1 MASDLFLSEAPPLS
15 PAWLA
20 YEKAK
25 GHVDAPSPQ
34 EDISPADALR
44 LRQRSYAKT
53 CRDRND
59 RLTSPTGPSHAL
71 LSDIETHPDSTQS
84 PDGATIHLRIYIP
97 TALTHSQDFI
107 IYYHGG
113 GLCVGDLDSED
124 LQCRR
129 LAKDLG
135 IKVVSVEYRLF
146 PDHSPDT
153 AVADAWAA
161 FIGISKL
168 WKYNTDQQPGRVYI
182 VGSSSGAQL
191 AAQTAQRA
199 RGTPYLISGLVLRCP
214 VTVDA
219 SKGGVSIP
227 QRYEDRHTSFSPSFG
242 TSLLSFDADN
252 HLPMARDMPLNAESF
267 AGMPPTFLQLCT
279 NDIFY
284 SDGACFAEALGEAGN
299 EIVTDVMVGW
309 PHTFWL
315 KAPELEEAGE
325 ADGRVI
331 GWLRERVGR
340 E

>member
-1 MASDLFLSEAPPLS
+1 MASDLFLPEAPPLN
-15 PAWLA
+15 ATWLA
-20 YEKAK
+20 YENANGLLNPPK
-25 GHVDAPSPQ
+25 PQ
-34 EDISPADALR
+34 EGLSPSDTLR

-53 CRDRND
+53 CRDRNE

-71 LSDIETHPDSTQS
+71 LSDIQTHPDSTQS

-97 TALTHSQDFI
+97 TALTHPQDFI

-161 FIGISKL
+161 FVAIAKL
-168 WKYNTDQQPGRVYI
+168 WKYNSDQQPGRVYI

-219 SKGGVSIP
+219 SRGGVSIP
-227 QRYEDRHTSFSPSFG
+227 QRYEDRHTSFSASFG
-242 TSLLSFDADN
+242 TSLLGFNPDN
-252 HLPMARDMPLNAESF
+252 HLPIARDMPLNADSF
-267 AGMPPTFLQLCT
+267 AGMPPMFLQLCT

-284 SDGACFAEALGEAGN
+284 SDGECYADALREAGSDLVI
-299 EIVTDVMVGW
+299 EVLEGW

-331 GWLRERVGR
+331 AWLKQRVGT

>member
-1 MASDLFLSEAPPLS
+1 MASHLFLSEAPPLN
-15 PAWLA
+15 PTWLA
-20 YEKAK
+20 YEKAN
-25 GHVDAPSPQ
+25 GLVNAPAAQ
-34 EDISPADALR
+34 ETITPADALR
-44 LRQRSYAKT
+44 LRQRSYAKS
-53 CRDRND
+53 CRDRNE
-59 RLTSPTGPSHAL
+59 RLTSPTSLYHSL
-71 LSDIETHPDSTQS
+71 LSDIQTHPDSTQS

-97 TALTHSQDFI
+97 TTLTHPQDFI

-161 FIGISKL
+161 FLAIAKL
-168 WKYNTDQQPGRVYI
+168 WKYNADQQPGRVYI

-191 AAQTAQRA
+191 AAQTAHRA

-219 SKGGVSIP
+219 SRGGVSIP
-227 QRYEDRHTSFSPSFG
+227 QRYEDKHTSFSPSFG
-242 TSLLSFDADN
+242 TNLLSFDPEN
-252 HLPMARDMPLNAESF
+252 QLPIALDMPLNSDSF
-267 AGMPPTFLQLCT
+267 AGMPPMFLQLCT
-279 NDIFY
+279 NDIYY
-284 SDGACFAEALGEAGN
+284 SDGACYADALTGAGN
-299 EIVTDVMVGW
+299 DLVTDVLEGW

-315 KAPELEEAGE
+315 KAPELEEAGQ

-331 GWLRERVGR
+331 AWLKQRIGTE
-340 E
+340 

>member
-1 MASDLFLSEAPPLS
+1 MASDLFLPEAPPLS

-20 YEKAK
+20 YEKSK
-25 GHVDAPSPQ
+25 GHIDAPSPQ
-34 EDISPADALR
+34 EDITPADALR
-44 LRQRSYAKT
+44 LHQRSYAKT
-53 CRDRND
+53 CRDRNE

-71 LSDIETHPDSTQS
+71 LSNIQTHPDSTQS

-97 TALTHSQDFI
+97 TSLTHPQDFI
-107 IYYHGG
+107 VYYHGG
-113 GLCVGDLDSED
+113 GLRVDDLDLDD

-146 PDHSPDT
+146 PDHSPDCAFLGGPT
-153 AVADAWAA
+153 RRANRAA
-161 FIGISKL
+161 
-168 WKYNTDQQPGRVYI
+168 
-182 VGSSSGAQL
+182 
-191 AAQTAQRA
+191 RA
-199 RGTPYLISGLVLRCP
+199 RDSISHLRARP
-214 VTVDA
+214 PRAGTVDA

-242 TSLLSFDADN
+242 TSLLGFDADN

-299 EIVTDVMVGW
+299 ELVTDVIVGW

-331 GWLRERVGR
+331 GWPRQRAGAE
-340 E
+340 